1 MKRTLLFALL
11 TALPILLLPAGLQAQ
26 SCSPGYY
33 NMLDWMTLSAGSSKH
48 FTGNANPLYTV
59 DPSGGLFWW
68 IKGDF
73 GGEGYPW
80 DVQYY
85 DPTYIYQW
93 ITELNWNDPKT
104 FKAFAT
110 KNDHALDSHLREAGR
125 GGHEVR

>member
-1 MKRTLLFALL
+1 
-11 TALPILLLPAGLQAQ
+11 
-26 SCSPGYY
+26 
-33 NMLDWMTLSAGSSKH
+33 MLDWMTLSAGSSKH
-48 FTGNANPLYTV
+48 FTGNANSLYTV